1 MNDSIKIAIVGL
13 GVIGKV
19 HAAALKAQGKALY
32 AVCDIDPEQLCAYPE
47 ALHFT
52 DYEAMLREAKP
63 DAVHICTP
71 HYLHAPMI
79 LSALE
84 KNIHVLCEKPLCIQR
99 EDIEKILAAERCSK
113 AQLGVCQQNRYKKAS
128 IFVKKYLEG
137 KAFKNGYGTVVWE
150 RSDAYYGSGAWRGKW
165 DTEGG
170 GTLINQAL
178 HTMDLLQWMLGMP
191 ESVTASV
198 SNLHNGPAVEV
209 EDNAVCLFEG
219 KSQISLLATTGAGR
233 DYPVE
238 MVFSSAEGETVRI
251 LNDTVF
257 INGKQVDFEEQAPLL
272 GKSCY
277 GVGHSP
283 LIADFYD
290 CIESGRPFP
299 ISGSEAA
306 KVVKMILSCY
316 ESKGNKVPIH

>member
-1 MNDSIKIAIVGL
+1 MKSTMKIAIVGL

-19 HAAALKAQGKALY
+19 HAAALAEQGKALY
-32 AVCDIDPEQLCAYPE
+32 AVCDIDPAQMQAYPE

-52 DYEAMLREAKP
+52 DYETMLREAKP

-84 KNIHVLCEKPLCIQR
+84 KNIHVLCEKPLCIHK
-99 EDIEKILAAERCSK
+99 EEIDAILAAEKRSS
-113 AQLGVCQQNRYKKAS
+113 AQLGICQQNRYKKAS
-128 IFVKKYLEG
+128 VFAKKYLEG
-137 KAFKNGYGTVVWE
+137 KSFTNGYGTVVWE
-150 RSDAYYGSGAWRGKW
+150 RSDAYYRSGAWRGKW
-165 DTEGG
+165 ATEGG

-191 ESVTASV
+191 KTVSASL
-198 SNLHNGPAVEV
+198 SNLHNEPAVEV
-209 EDNAVCLFEG
+209 EDNAVCLFG
-219 KSQISLLATTGAGR
+219 GDSQITLLATTGAGH
-233 DYPVE
+233 DNPVE
-238 MVFSSAEGETVRI
+238 IVLHADGETLRI
-251 LNDTVF
+251 LNDTVY
-257 INGKQVDFEEQAPLL
+257 INEKPVSFEEQAPLL

-283 LIADFYD
+283 LIKDFYD

-299 ISGSEAA
+299 INGEEAA
-306 KVVKMILSCY
+306 KVIRMILACY
-316 ESKGNKVPIH
+316 ESKGKQVSID

>member
-19 HAAALKAQGKALY
+19 HAAALQEQGKQIY
-32 AVCDIDPEQLCAYPE
+32 AVCDIDPER
-47 ALHFT
+47 LHAFPDARRFT
-52 DYEAMLREAKP
+52 DFETMLREAKP

-79 LSALE
+79 LAALE
-84 KNIHVLCEKPLCIQR
+84 KGIHVLCEKPLCIHK
-99 EDIEKILAAERCSK
+99 EEIEGILAAEARSN
-113 AQLGVCQQNRYKKAS
+113 AILGVCQQNRYKKAN
-128 IFVKKYLEG
+128 IFAKNYLEE
-137 KAFKNGYGTVVWE
+137 KKFTNGYGTVVWE
-150 RSDAYYGSGAWRGKW
+150 RSDAYYRSGAWRGKW
-165 DTEGG
+165 ATEGG
-170 GTLINQAL
+170 GALINQAL

-198 SNLHNGPAVEV
+198 SNLHNEPAVEV

-219 KSQISLLATTGAGR
+219 NARFTLLTTTGAGH

-238 MVFSSAEGETVRI
+238 LVFSKEGETLRI
-251 LNDTVF
+251 CGDTVY
-257 INGKQVDFEEQAPLL
+257 INGEPVNFEENSRML

-277 GVGHSP
+277 GVGHTP

-299 ISGSEAA
+299 ISGKEAA
-306 KVVKMILSCY
+306 KVIRMILACY
-316 ESKGNKVPIH
+316 ESKDKRTSIE